1 VTRGDAKNRSHSSVP
16 PFLRWL
22 FWHMVI
28 GVAVGWTALAAIL
41 ARDVWHIRTLI
52 GGTSAGV
59 IALIMLAIFFAIT
72 FGSAGMGFA
81 VMLRPRDKVDG
92 AD

>member
-1 VTRGDAKNRSHSSVP
+1 MTRDAAPDPPRRSIP

-28 GVAVGWTALAAIL
+28 GVAAGWTALAAIL
-41 ARDVWHIRTLI
+41 ARDVWGVRTLI
-52 GGTSAGV
+52 AGTSEGV
-59 IALIMLAIFFAIT
+59 IALVMLAIFFAIT

-81 VMLRPRDKVDG
+81 VMLRPREKVDG
-92 AD
+92 GD